1 MNCLAHLHF
10 GNGENFL
17 LLVYKCLIIIKCG
30 LYCLYQYNAEIFPGL
45 MYRMKQPKIV
55 LLVFQSGKIVLTG
68 AKVRGIYSAVNLI
81 MLFPFLCVLLKLMVP
96 LIFNPSVERW
106 DLHCLS
112 EHLSSPCRVQDT
124 KVSPV
129 IYKYLG
135 MKCIA
140 FCSSMF
146 FSPLWYFE
154 Y

>member
-96 LIFNPSVERW
+96 LIFNPSVER
-106 DLHCLS
+106 
-112 EHLSSPCRVQDT
+112 
-124 KVSPV
+124 
-129 IYKYLG
+129 
-135 MKCIA
+135 
-140 FCSSMF
+140 
-146 FSPLWYFE
+146 
-154 Y
+154 